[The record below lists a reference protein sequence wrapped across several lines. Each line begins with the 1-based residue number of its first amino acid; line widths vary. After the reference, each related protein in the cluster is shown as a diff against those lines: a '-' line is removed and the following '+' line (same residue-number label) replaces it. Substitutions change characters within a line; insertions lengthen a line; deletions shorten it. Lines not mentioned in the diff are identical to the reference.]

1 MLKTD
6 FKTYLKDRN
15 LKFYDD
21 KILKIKNTLN
31 NGGEM
36 LDWYDI
42 NKCISP
48 DEVIKIKNIS
58 KEIRKNCELFIVI
71 GIGGSFLGA
80 KAVITA
86 LKPYFK
92 KEKPEIIFAGN
103 SLSESYLTEL
113 ISYMDDKETIINVIS
128 KSGTTLEPSIAFD
141 IIYEKMKNKYTD
153 DELKKRIIITTDPEK
168 GILRKLADN
177 NNYQSFIVPTQI
189 GGRYSVLT
197 AVGLLPIAVSGI
209 DIDKL
214 LLGIKKVN
222 KDLAF
227 KYATIR
233 DSLYHQGKL
242 VELFTFYEPKLEYF
256 VEWLKQLFGETQ
268 GKNKKGIL
276 PSSSNNTRDLH
287 SLGQF
292 YQDGTPIIF
301 ETIIGID
308 KKGNLKNNLYK
319 YPVEDINMI
328 ALKQV
333 AYAHFEA
340 GVESNVIMID
350 DLDEFHIGMLI
361 YFFEIA
367 AAAGGYL
374 LDVNPFDQPGVTAY
388 KKLIEKELKK

>member
-42 NKCISP
+42 NKYISP

>member
-1 MLKTD
+1 M
-6 FKTYLKDRN
+6 
-15 LKFYDD
+15 
-21 KILKIKNTLN
+21 
-31 NGGEM
+31 
-36 LDWYDI
+36 
-42 NKCISP
+42 
-48 DEVIKIKNIS
+48 
-58 KEIRKNCELFIVI
+58 
-71 GIGGSFLGA
+71 
-80 KAVITA
+80 
-86 LKPYFK
+86 
-92 KEKPEIIFAGN
+92 
-103 SLSESYLTEL
+103 
-113 ISYMDDKETIINVIS
+113 
-128 KSGTTLEPSIAFD
+128 
-141 IIYEKMKNKYTD
+141 
-153 DELKKRIIITTDPEK
+153 
-168 GILRKLADN
+168 
-177 NNYQSFIVPTQI
+177 
-189 GGRYSVLT
+189 T

>member
-80 KAVITA
+80 KAVISA